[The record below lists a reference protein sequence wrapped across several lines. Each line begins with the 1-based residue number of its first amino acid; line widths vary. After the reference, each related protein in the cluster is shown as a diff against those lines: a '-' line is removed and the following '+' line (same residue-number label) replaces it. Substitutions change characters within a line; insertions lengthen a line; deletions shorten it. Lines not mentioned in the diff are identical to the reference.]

1 MTSET
6 PDPEAQNKDAE
17 PSTETEEQGVST
29 EKPDAASSENLNPEQ
44 RKAYLD
50 NEVDDGEEAEDSPQ
64 ALRDQLLR
72 VMADNENLRKRTE
85 RDILAAKN
93 MARWAWR
100 VICSALSIIWK
111 PRFPI
116 CLKTGMIWM
125 KR

>member
-6 PDPEAQNKDAE
+6 QDKDAE
-17 PSTETEEQGVST
+17 PATEIEEQTAST
-29 EKPDAASSENLNPEQ
+29 EKLDAPSSENLNPEQ

-50 NEVDDGEEAEDSPQ
+50 NEFDDSEEAEDSPQ
-64 ALRDQLLR
+64 ALKDQLLR

-85 RDILAAKN
+85 RDILAAKKYG
-93 MARWAWR
+93 
-100 VICSALSIIWK
+100 ALGLHVTCLVLLIIWK

-116 CLKTGMIWM
+116 CLKIGMIWM